1 MVLISDL
8 GNGGKPGAVIGG
20 GLTPDE
26 QSVLSAEYAAQARV
40 ATVMHG
46 VLDQDAQIASVIS
59 GKIPTRLDRRP
70 EGWETKI
77 LNIEPSPA
85 IAIMREQLAHSR
97 RISAESARPWWET
110 TAAWSLV
117 FAILSLV
124 TAVLVDWSDI
134 QSWGVA
140 LWNAVPSLAKAS

>member
-1 MVLISDL
+1 MVSISDL

-40 ATVMHG
+40 ATVMQG

-70 EGWETKI
+70 EDLGLPTLSVEQ
-77 LNIEPSPA
+77 SPA
-85 IAIMREQLAHSR
+85 IALLHEEAAHARAAREQAS
-97 RISAESARPWWET
+97 RPWWKTSGGWSLIIAFAGLLIAIPAGWPAIEAWCI
-110 TAAWSLV
+110 AAW
-117 FAILSLV
+117 
-124 TAVLVDWSDI
+124 
-134 QSWGVA
+134 GA
-140 LWNAVPSLAKAS
+140 LTFNG